1 MLTALLAALR
11 RMLRRPMRSALTVLE
26 VALGALAVTLA
37 LNLVQG
43 RQLAALPPDVFHLIA
58 GSRSQGGSLMSYP
71 LFKTDDLPKLRDL
84 IPDAESVEMYWQA
97 WDSRI
102 EYNGK
107 RYKMLG
113 TARATPGYVSVTP
126 LEMLKGAFFSS
137 KDLKN
142 GNPPVVISESVA
154 KRVFGETNPVGK
166 TLSVLTGFQ
175 EPGSPL
181 APFEPY
187 RIVGV
192 FRDPPNTG
200 QFDGAYLLMS
210 FRPNVGAEYEGT
222 MSLNIKAKPGKLQTA
237 QSQALATVRKFYKDD
252 FQFKNN
258 NETVYVTTSS
268 SPNQDAP
275 GLDPQT
281 LLFSAFAIIMLI
293 TCSIGIFSIQL
304 VDITE
309 RTKEIGMRRALGATR
324 SIIVL
329 ESLASAFVLAG
340 LGAVIGVLIAAPLL
354 PVIKNATGPFL
365 FSAGLEFSPIVAL
378 EVVAIVLV
386 VGVMLGFYPALLAS
400 RLKPVE
406 ALREM

>member
-11 RMLRRPMRSALTVLE
+11 RMMRRPMRSALTVLE

-43 RQLAALPPDVFHLIA
+43 RQLAALPPDVFRVIA
-58 GSRSQGGSLMSYP
+58 GSRSQSSFSSYP
-71 LFKTDDLPKLRDL
+71 LFKTDDLPKLRGL
-84 IPDAESVEMYWQA
+84 IPDAEAVEMYMQP
-97 WDSRI
+97 WDMRI
-102 EYNGK
+102 EHNGK
-107 RYKMLG
+107 RFKIIG
-113 TARATPGYVSVTP
+113 AARVTPGYASVAP
-126 LEMLKGAFFSS
+126 LEMLQGAFFSS

-142 GNPPVVISESVA
+142 GNLPVVIAQSVA
-154 KRVFGETNPVGK
+154 KRVFGETNPIGK
-166 TLSVLTGFQ
+166 TLSVLTGYQ
-175 EPGSPL
+175 EPGVPL

-192 FRDPPNTG
+192 FRDPPSSG
-200 QFDGAYLLMS
+200 QFNGTYLLMA
-210 FRPNVGAEYEGT
+210 FRQVSGIDIEGT
-222 MSLNIKAKPGKLQTA
+222 MSLNIKARPGKLQTA
-237 QSQALATVRKFYKDD
+237 TSQALATVRNFYKDD

-258 NETVYVTTSS
+258 KQAVYVNTSS
-268 SPNQDAP
+268 NVFQDAP

-324 SIIVL
+324 SMIVL

-340 LGAVIGVLIAAPLL
+340 MGAVIGVLIAAPLL
-354 PVIKNATGPFL
+354 PIIKNATGPFL
-365 FSAGLEFSPIVAL
+365 FSRGLEFSPIVAL

-386 VGVMLGFYPALLAS
+386 VGVLLGFYPALLAS

>member
-43 RQLAALPPDVFHLIA
+43 RQLAALPPDVFRVIA
-58 GSRSQGGSLMSYP
+58 GSRSQSSFSSYP
-71 LFKTDDLPKLRDL
+71 LFKTDDLPKLRGL
-84 IPDAESVEMYWQA
+84 IPDAEAVEMYMQP
-97 WDSRI
+97 WDMRI
-102 EYNGK
+102 EHNGK
-107 RYKMLG
+107 RFKIIG
-113 TARATPGYVSVTP
+113 AARVTPGYASVAP
-126 LEMLKGAFFSS
+126 LEMLQGAFFSS

-142 GNPPVVISESVA
+142 GNLPVVIAQSVA
-154 KRVFGETNPVGK
+154 KRVFGETNPIGK
-166 TLSVLTGFQ
+166 TLSVLTGYQ
-175 EPGSPL
+175 EPGVPL

-192 FRDPPNTG
+192 FRDPPSSG
-200 QFDGAYLLMS
+200 QFNGTYLLMA
-210 FRPNVGAEYEGT
+210 FRPISGIDIEGT
-222 MSLNIKAKPGKLQTA
+222 MSLNIKARPGKLQTA
-237 QSQALATVRKFYKDD
+237 TSQALATVRNFYKDD

-258 NETVYVTTSS
+258 KQAVYVNTSS
-268 SPNQDAP
+268 SVFQDAP

-309 RTKEIGMRRALGATR
+309 RTKEIRMRRALGATR
-324 SIIVL
+324 SMIVL

-354 PVIKNATGPFL
+354 PIIKNATGPFL
-365 FSAGLEFSPIVAL
+365 FSRGLEFSPIVAL
-378 EVVAIVLV
+378 EVVGIVLV
-386 VGVMLGFYPALLAS
+386 VGVLLGFYPALLAS

>member
-11 RMLRRPMRSALTVLE
+11 RMQRRPMRSALTVLE

-43 RQLAALPPDVFHLIA
+43 RQLAALPPDVFRVIA
-58 GSRSQGGSLMSYP
+58 GSRSQSSFSSYP
-71 LFKTDDLPKLRDL
+71 LFKTDDLPKLRSL
-84 IPDAESVEMYWQA
+84 IPDAEAIEMYMQP
-97 WDSRI
+97 WDMRI
-102 EYNGK
+102 EHNGK
-107 RYKMLG
+107 RFKIIG
-113 TARATPGYVSVTP
+113 AARVTPGYASVAP
-126 LEMLKGAFFSS
+126 LEMLQGAFFSS

-142 GNPPVVISESVA
+142 RNLPVVIAQSVA
-154 KRVFGETNPVGK
+154 KRVFGEINPIGK
-166 TLSVLTGFQ
+166 TLSVLTGYQ
-175 EPGSPL
+175 EPGVPL

-192 FRDPPNTG
+192 FRDPPSSG
-200 QFDGAYLLMS
+200 QFNGTYLLMD
-210 FRPNVGAEYEGT
+210 FRPISGIDIEGT
-222 MSLNIKAKPGKLQTA
+222 MSLNIKARPGKLQTA
-237 QSQALATVRKFYKDD
+237 TSQALATVRNFYKDD

-258 NETVYVTTSS
+258 KQAVYVNTSS
-268 SPNQDAP
+268 NVFQDAP

-281 LLFSAFAIIMLI
+281 LLFSGFAIIMLI

-324 SIIVL
+324 SMIVL

-354 PVIKNATGPFL
+354 PIIKNATGPFL
-365 FSAGLEFSPIVAL
+365 FSRGLEFSPIVAL
-378 EVVAIVLV
+378 EVVGIVLV
-386 VGVMLGFYPALLAS
+386 VGVLLGFYPALLAS